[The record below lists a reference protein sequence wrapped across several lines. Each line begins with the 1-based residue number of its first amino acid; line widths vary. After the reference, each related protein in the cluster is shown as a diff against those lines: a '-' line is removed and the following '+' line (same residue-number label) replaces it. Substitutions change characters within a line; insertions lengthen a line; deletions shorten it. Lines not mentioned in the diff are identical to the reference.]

1 MPFDPPA
8 AGGLAAVANMRT
20 TLTLRLLVSSSKDKD
35 KDKDKASAAAASQQQ
50 AATQGGAE
58 VALDV
63 SGGGGVGRVCMLV
76 HRFLMYIV
84 RYTYR

>member
-63 SGGGGVGRVCMLV
+63 SGGGRGWACVYACSSFFDV
-76 HRFLMYIV
+76 YS
-84 RYTYR
+84 